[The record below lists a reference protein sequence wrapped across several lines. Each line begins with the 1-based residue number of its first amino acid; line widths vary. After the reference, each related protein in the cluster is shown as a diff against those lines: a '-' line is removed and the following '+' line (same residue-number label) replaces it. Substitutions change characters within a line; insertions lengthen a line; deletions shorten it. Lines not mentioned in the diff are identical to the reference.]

1 MKEYKNLMKYG
12 LLATGVVITTI
23 EIIRVL
29 KKKKEE
35 NNAIGDKTKESK
47 RALIITAGSLCLVG
61 SGIMFLSDKRN
72 RNPCELTTQTES
84 QPEKLSFFGKV
95 GEGVIKTV
103 HAFENVADKII
114 DVLKTEDE
122 KNEPVKYYSSGKRS
136 SYDDEDDDT
145 YSRSSQY
152 QDGDDYSKG
161 VQDAIWGS
169 DPTEPW
175 NSDYMSGYDAWA

>member
-35 NNAIGDKTKESK
+35 NNAIGDK
-47 RALIITAGSLCLVG
+47 
-61 SGIMFLSDKRN
+61 
-72 RNPCELTTQTES
+72 
-84 QPEKLSFFGKV
+84 
-95 GEGVIKTV
+95 
-103 HAFENVADKII
+103 ENVADKII

-136 SYDDEDDDT
+136 SYDDDDEDDDT
-145 YSRSSQY
+145 HSRSSQY

-161 VQDAIWGS
+161 VQDAIWGL
-169 DPTEPW
+169 DPTEPL
-175 NSDYMSGYDAWA
+175 NSDYMSGYDTWA